1 MNKKIE
7 INRLTRRIWTPQASG
22 DLKHFYSVVRA
33 VAFVYSAFKLNLMGS
48 GHSVVRTTRA

>member
-1 MNKKIE
+1 MKLID
-7 INRLTRRIWTPQASG
+7 RHLTSRIWTPQASG